1 MKSIL
6 SIYKFKLAGWI
17 QLDKDRLVFKSEHEL
32 STEPVIY
39 CWALSENI
47 DDSSSTVSVIYVG
60 KASFGL
66 TKRMTQH
73 IGGFSHSTTGSKNK
87 DYLAR
92 KFDEKYEVS
101 VYARKPAKYQVF
113 GRAMNGCSIEE
124 EFFIDLIKN
133 NRTHS
138 DNGILNRKRYPKN

>member
-1 MKSIL
+1 MNSFLRK
-6 SIYKFKLAGWI
+6 YKFKLAGWI
-17 QLDKDRLVFKSEHEL
+17 HQDIDRLVFKSEHEL
-32 STEPVIY
+32 STEPAIY
-39 CWALSENI
+39 CWVLSENI
-47 DDSSSTVSVIYVG
+47 DDRSSIVSVIYVG

-92 KFDEKYEVS
+92 KFDEKYEVR
-101 VYARKPAKYQVF
+101 VYARKPGKFEVF
-113 GRAMNGCSIEE
+113 GKAMNGCSIEE

-133 NRTHS
+133 NRSHS
-138 DNGILNRKRYPKN
+138 DNGILNRKRHPKN

>member
-1 MKSIL
+1 LSNNRDDKS
-6 SIYKFKLAGWI
+6 SPLAV
-17 QLDKDRLVFKSEHEL
+17 L
-32 STEPVIY
+32 
-39 CWALSENI
+39 
-47 DDSSSTVSVIYVG
+47 YVG

-66 TKRMTQH
+66 TKRMAQH

-92 KFDEKYEVS
+92 KFDEKYEVR
-101 VYARKPAKYQVF
+101 VYARKPAKYEVY

-133 NRTHS
+133 NRSHS
-138 DNGILNRKRYPKN
+138 DNGILNRKRYPKD